1 MSDEEV
7 GVSRCPAAARPMFR
21 CLFPLPPTL
30 VRAPRERLAQATDIK
45 NQNAYPCAA
54 STPIVDAGVTETMF
68 SGDATVT
75 GSLAAANP
83 ALRVGR
89 RKAFWNASVP
99 QEVQPFELTA
109 TETNGLPAQN
119 LDQAKCMQVRITGI
133 PWVRFSEGGCLGT
146 WTEPPLRPAR
156 KRRKPARPDADHA
169 GCARIRRIDSSY
181 FPRLIPPER
190 LEMVI

>member
-7 GVSRCPAAARPMFR
+7 GVSRCPDAARPMFR

-54 STPIVDAGVTETMF
+54 SIPIVDAGVTETMF

-109 TETNGLPAQN
+109 HRNQRSPRAEPGSGEVHAGPYHRHSLGAVQRGRLLGHVDGAASPPRTQAAQTRSPGCRPCWMRQ
-119 LDQAKCMQVRITGI
+119 DQAHRSVPQ
-133 PWVRFSEGGCLGT
+133 
-146 WTEPPLRPAR
+146 
-156 KRRKPARPDADHA
+156 
-169 GCARIRRIDSSY
+169 
-181 FPRLIPPER
+181 
-190 LEMVI
+190 